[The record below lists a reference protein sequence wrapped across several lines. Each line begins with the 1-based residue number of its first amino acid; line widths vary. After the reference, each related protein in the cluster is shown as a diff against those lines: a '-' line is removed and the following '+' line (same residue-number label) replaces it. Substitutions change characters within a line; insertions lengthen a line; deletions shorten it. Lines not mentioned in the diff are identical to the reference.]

1 MNKEL
6 STSIQY
12 LKSVGP
18 KRAEAFQKV
27 GIETVEDLLYYFPTK
42 HLDRSTILNS
52 VKVVQYINNGYDGEV
67 TIIGKVVDTELIRYG
82 KKQIFKVQMKD
93 KAGHFEC
100 VWFQGI
106 KFFKDVFKENDIYA
120 ISAKP
125 VITRYGNLQFTH
137 PDFDKITDNESEE
150 FLNTG
155 KIIPFYKVSKELK
168 TSKLGDISLRRIINN
183 AVENYSELIPESLP
197 SQIIK
202 TNDLLQKNKAIQIY
216 HHPSDQNELEKAK
229 ERFKYEEFFYL
240 ECLAALRKQRLKS
253 KRNGIK
259 FNVHAEPIRKFI
271 NNLPFELTKAQLKVL
286 SEIRRDMESP
296 EPMNRLLQGDV
307 GSGKTIVALI
317 SMLIAVTNG
326 FQAVLMAPTEI
337 LADQHFKQIHQF
349 LEGTNFNV
357 ALLIGGQKTKTRK
370 TILNGIASN
379 EINIIIGTHALLE
392 ENVSIPKMGL
402 VVIDEQHRFG
412 VAQRSRLINK
422 TISPDVLIMTATPIP
437 RTISMTVYGDLD
449 VSVIDQMP
457 KNRKEIKTALRSEK
471 NLEDIFKFIRE
482 KVKSGEQ
489 AFIVYPLVEES
500 EKLDLKDVT
509 SEYEKIKETYL
520 SGINVNLI
528 HGKMNWQ
535 EKESIMERFAQG
547 EFDVLFST
555 TVIEVGIDI
564 PNATVMV
571 INEAFRFGLSQLHQL
586 RGRVG
591 RGDKQS
597 FCILVTRDEHLQKMK
612 TKNISLDYLSASELD
627 KYKSQIRLNAMVE
640 HNDGF
645 KLSEIDF
652 KLRGPGNIFGIEQSG
667 MPQLKHAD
675 LINDTELLIKAKDDA
690 FKIIATDPSLSKEE
704 NLVIKYHLKKNYSTA
719 LKFSLIA

>member
-1 MNKEL
+1 MSKDL
-6 STSIQY
+6 STSVQF

-18 KRAEAFQKV
+18 KRAEAFNKV
-27 GIETVEDLLYYFPTK
+27 GIRTVEDLLYYFPTK

-52 VKVVQYINNGYDGEV
+52 VKVAQYVTNGYEGEV
-67 TIIGKVVDTELIRYG
+67 TIIGKVADTELIRYG

-93 KAGHFEC
+93 KAGFFEC

-106 KFFKDVFKENDIYA
+106 KFFKDMFKEDEIYA

-125 VITRYGNLQFTH
+125 VITKYGNLQFAH
-137 PDFDKITDNESEE
+137 PDFDKITDTESEE

-155 KIIPFYKVSKELK
+155 KVIPFYKVSKELK
-168 TSKLGDISLRRIINN
+168 TTKLGDISLRRIISNV
-183 AVENYSELIPESLP
+183 VENYSELISESLP
-197 SQIIK
+197 ETVIAENKLFSKSEAIK
-202 TNDLLQKNKAIQIY
+202 YY
-216 HHPSDQNELEKAK
+216 HHPPDLEKLDKAK

-259 FNVHAEPIRKFI
+259 FNVKKTPIKKFI
-271 NNLPFELTKAQLKVL
+271 EELPFDLTNAQLKVL
-286 SEIRRDMESP
+286 SEIRKDMESSD
-296 EPMNRLLQGDV
+296 PMNRLLQGDV

-317 SMLIAVTNG
+317 SMLIAVSNG
-326 FQAVLMAPTEI
+326 YQAVLMAPTEI
-337 LADQHFKQIHQF
+337 LADQHFKKIHQL
-349 LEGTNFNV
+349 LEDTEFNV
-357 ALLIGGQKTKTRK
+357 ALLIGGQKSKTRK
-370 TILNGIASN
+370 TILNGIAKN

-392 ENVSIPKMGL
+392 EKVDIPKMGIA
-402 VVIDEQHRFG
+402 VIDEQHRFG
-412 VAQRSRLINK
+412 VAQRSKLIGK

-449 VSVIDQMP
+449 VSVIDEMP
-457 KNRKEIKTALRSEK
+457 ENRKPIKTALRSEK
-471 NLEDIFKFIRE
+471 NLEDIFNFIRD

-509 SEYEKIKETYL
+509 SEFEKIKTTYL
-520 SGINVNLI
+520 NGVNVNLI
-528 HGKMNWQ
+528 HGKMKWQ
-535 EKESIMERFAQG
+535 EKESIMENFAKR

-564 PNATVMV
+564 PNATIIV

-597 FCILVTRDEHLQKMK
+597 FCILVTRDENLSKMRF
-612 TKNISLDYLSASELD
+612 KNISLDYLASSELD

-652 KLRGPGNIFGIEQSG
+652 KLRGPGNIFGTEQSG
-667 MPQLKHAD
+667 IPQLKHAD
-675 LINDTELLIKAKDDA
+675 IVNDTELLIKAKNDA
-690 FKIIATDPSLSKEE
+690 FNVIESDPTLSEKE
-704 NLVIKYHLKKNYSTA
+704 NLVIKQHLKKNYSAA

>member
-1 MNKEL
+1 MKNDL
-6 STSIQY
+6 STPVQY
-12 LKSVGP
+12 LRSVGP
-18 KRAEAFQKV
+18 KRAEAFGKV
-27 GIETVEDLLYYFPTK
+27 GIESVEDLLYYFPTK

-52 VKVVQYINNGYDGEV
+52 VKVAQYITNGYEGEV
-67 TIIGKVVDTELIRYG
+67 TIIGKVVETELIRYG
-82 KKQIFKVQMKD
+82 KKQMFKVQMKD

-100 VWFQGI
+100 IWFQGI
-106 KFFKDVFKENDIYA
+106 KFFKDLFKEDEIYA
-120 ISAKP
+120 VSAKP
-125 VITRYGNLQFTH
+125 VLTRYGNLQFAH
-137 PDFDKITDNESEE
+137 PDFDKITDLESEE

-168 TSKLGDISLRRIINN
+168 TTKLGDISLRRIVGNV
-183 AVENYSELIPESLP
+183 VESYSELVRESLP
-197 SQIIK
+197 SYLIE
-202 TNDLLQKNKAIQIY
+202 KNKLLPKNEAIKNF
-216 HHPSDQNELEKAK
+216 HHPPDLVMLDKAK

-240 ECLAALRKQRLKS
+240 ECLAAIRKQRLKS

-259 FNVHAEPIRKFI
+259 FNVQTEPIKKFI
-271 NNLPFELTKAQLKVL
+271 SQLPFNLTSAQLKVL
-286 SEIRRDMESP
+286 SEIRKDMESNQ
-296 EPMNRLLQGDV
+296 PMNRLLQGDV

-326 FQAVLMAPTEI
+326 YQAVLMAPTEI
-337 LADQHFKQIHQF
+337 LADQHFKKIHHF
-349 LEGTNFNV
+349 LEASGFNV
-357 ALLIGGQKTKTRK
+357 ALLLGGQKTKTRK
-370 TILNGIASN
+370 TILNGIANN

-392 ENVSIPKMGL
+392 EKVEIPKMGL

-412 VAQRSRLINK
+412 VAQRSKLIGK

-449 VSVIDQMP
+449 ISVIDEMP
-457 KNRKEIKTALRSEK
+457 ENRKPIKTALRSEK
-471 NLEDIFKFIRE
+471 NLEDIFRFIVD

-500 EKLDLKDVT
+500 EKMDLKDVT
-509 SEYEKIKETYL
+509 SEFEKIRKTYL
-520 SGINVNLI
+520 KGTKVNLI
-528 HGKMNWQ
+528 HGKMRWQ
-535 EKESIMERFAQG
+535 EKEAIMESFAKG
-547 EFDVLFST
+547 EFEVLFST

-564 PNATVMV
+564 PKATIIV

-597 FCILVTRDEHLQKMK
+597 FCILVTRAEHLHKMK
-612 TKNISLDYLSASELD
+612 TIALDYIASAELD

-652 KLRGPGNIFGIEQSG
+652 KLRGPGNIFGVEQSG
-667 MPQLKHAD
+667 IPQLKHAD
-675 LINDTELLIKAKDDA
+675 IIYDTELLIKAKNDA
-690 FKIIATDPSLSKEE
+690 FKIIEDDPSLSSKP
-704 NLVIKYHLKKNYSTA
+704 NLVIKQHLKQNYSTA